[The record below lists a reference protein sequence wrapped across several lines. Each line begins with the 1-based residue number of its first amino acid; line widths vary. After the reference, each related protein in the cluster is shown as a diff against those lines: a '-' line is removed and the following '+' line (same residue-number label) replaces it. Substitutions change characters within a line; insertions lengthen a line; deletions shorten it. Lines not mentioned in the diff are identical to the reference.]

1 MTLRISNM
9 ELSKVF
15 RHSAE
20 TYPEEC
26 CGFLIGVDGPTGT
39 VFEARRATNVHPEH
53 RGVRYTVDPREQ
65 LRLELEL
72 RGTRREIIGF
82 YHSHPDHPG
91 VPSAFDVERSWPAY
105 AYIIVEV
112 RDGRPVTARGFRMD
126 PDTKTVREESVFVT
140 PPRRPREPPAEKAH
154 HPQRGRRRGHNRR
167 GAK

>member
-1 MTLRISNM
+1 VTLRISSS

-26 CGFLIGVDGPTGT
+26 CGFLIGVDGPTRT
-39 VFEARRATNVHPEH
+39 VVEARRATNVHPEQ

-72 RGTRREIIGF
+72 RRTRHEIIGF

-91 VPSAFDVERSWPAY
+91 VPSSFDVERSWPAY

-126 PDTKTVREESVFVT
+126 PDTKTVREQRVVFT
-140 PPRRPREPPAEKAH
+140 RPRRPRRPPAEGASQSK
-154 HPQRGRRRGHNRR
+154 RGRRRGDSRR
-167 GAK
+167 GG